1 MIRKRSYISN
11 FNAVYSLKDAINV
24 LKFSS
29 CGRYLA
35 SAGVDASIFM
45 WDISSNILVAYL
57 GSAHSNSIYSLEF
70 SRDNT
75 VFASGKQYR
84 YYPSNHYNKYIK
96 IIIKNKG
103 GLDNTIKLW
112 NMSKLTKDIEQTED
126 LSKFT
131 ARNESQLQIGS
142 WRTKQTP
149 IIQLHFTRRNVLVG
163 VGPFRSQTDN
173 K

>member
-1 MIRKRSYISN
+1 
-11 FNAVYSLKDAINV
+11 
-24 LKFSS
+24 
-29 CGRYLA
+29 
-35 SAGVDASIFM
+35 
-45 WDISSNILVAYL
+45 
-57 GSAHSNSIYSLEF
+57 
-70 SRDNT
+70 
-75 VFASGKQYR
+75 
-84 YYPSNHYNKYIK
+84 
-96 IIIKNKG
+96 
-103 GLDNTIKLW
+103 
-112 NMSKLTKDIEQTED
+112 MSKLTKDIEQTED